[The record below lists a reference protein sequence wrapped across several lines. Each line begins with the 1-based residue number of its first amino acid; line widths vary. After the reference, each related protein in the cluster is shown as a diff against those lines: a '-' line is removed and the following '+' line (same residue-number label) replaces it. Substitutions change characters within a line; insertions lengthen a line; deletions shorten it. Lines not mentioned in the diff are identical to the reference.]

1 MQQKKRI
8 PLGVVMAFLL
18 TGNVLA
24 AEPAMTAE
32 TEELKQFTLDQVVV
46 TATRDSRRDVDIPA
60 SPARPWGR

>member
-60 SPARPWGR
+60 STETI